1 MKYLRKLIWF
11 VVFRLLILCCV
22 LGLVVTSFYYA
33 MNANNIQVVLKDG
46 MAKRARL
53 ILTGEDP
60 GDLTD
65 YFYSSYLNRDPEI
78 KNAQQGLNYYLYYY
92 NITGFDHRIEL
103 KWVWCWPWED
113 TATVTMTERV
123 PAIDGK
129 VRSGQRESARTQGLT
144 DAPPAWQNLEY
155 NVVMMRENDRWRVRN
170 MTATKVL
177 DGD

>member
-53 ILTGEDP
+53 ILTGENQEN
-60 GDLTD
+60 LTD
-65 YFYSSYLNRDPEI
+65 YFYSSYLNRDPDI
-78 KNAQQGLNYYLYYY
+78 KNAQDGLNYYLYYY
-92 NITGFDHRIEL
+92 NITGFDHRLEL

-113 TATVTMTERV
+113 TATATVVERI

-129 VRSGQRESARTQGLT
+129 VKSSFRETVKEVGLT
-144 DAPPAWQNLEY
+144 SSPPVWKNVEY
-155 NVVMMRENDRWRVRN
+155 SVILMRENDRWRVRN
-170 MTATKVL
+170 MNATKIW